1 MSISYKYI
9 EKGGFAFVISPNII
23 NDTDKTYNLNTVSK
37 IFIKYN
43 KNDQDDEDNDIDNH
57 DNVKTEL
64 ENHKI
69 INNLDPEYKY
79 HLKILNDEKYF
90 NIELKQLKKLNIE
103 KLPNEV
109 YKLLNKN
116 NYYINY
122 ESGGLS
128 LFDLFNKHN
137 NIYTKNYY
145 DKSIYIHICNE
156 IFKLM
161 NFIKLL
167 LDNNFI
173 HHDLNQNNILINNSL
188 IFKVIDFGLMQYI
201 PDYVIDCTY
210 NKEELYVFFP
220 LENEYYNSDN
230 FKNCR
235 KIADKKNFLSKFN
248 YLKACYN
255 KFFENYFTE
264 SFLIKYNEMIDI
276 MQSKTHNDF
285 LNTSFK
291 TFDIYSLGITLIFI
305 TEKYVNHTI
314 NKRHRYE
321 EDYIVDN
328 SKSIYNS
335 YYYEWIYS
343 EKIQEIILKMIT
355 PNVFERITIDE
366 LLIEFNSYLVLLSS

>member
-1 MSISYKYI
+1 
-9 EKGGFAFVISPNII
+9 
-23 NDTDKTYNLNTVSK
+23 
-37 IFIKYN
+37 
-43 KNDQDDEDNDIDNH
+43 
-57 DNVKTEL
+57 
-64 ENHKI
+64 
-69 INNLDPEYKY
+69 
-79 HLKILNDEKYF
+79 
-90 NIELKQLKKLNIE
+90 
-103 KLPNEV
+103 
-109 YKLLNKN
+109 
-116 NYYINY
+116 
-122 ESGGLS
+122 
-128 LFDLFNKHN
+128 
-137 NIYTKNYY
+137 
-145 DKSIYIHICNE
+145 
-156 IFKLM
+156 
-161 NFIKLL
+161 
-167 LDNNFI
+167 
-173 HHDLNQNNILINNSL
+173 
-188 IFKVIDFGLMQYI
+188 MQYI